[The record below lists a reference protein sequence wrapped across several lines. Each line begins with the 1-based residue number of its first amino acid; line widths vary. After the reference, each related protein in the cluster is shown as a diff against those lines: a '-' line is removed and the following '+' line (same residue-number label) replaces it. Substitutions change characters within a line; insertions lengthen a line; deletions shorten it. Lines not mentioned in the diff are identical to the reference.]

1 MNQLRKPI
9 ICLISQEKMLLTV
22 NFSLAL
28 AVYFNVFTCL
38 MNLTESSY
46 FEIKHI
52 SICVDYLN
60 LA

>member
-1 MNQLRKPI
+1 
-9 ICLISQEKMLLTV
+9 MLLTV

-46 FEIKHI
+46 FEINHI
-52 SICVDYLN
+52 SMCVDYLN
-60 LA
+60 LD